1 MVVCGDDGLAYRLA
15 AELRGVYG
23 ERVTLVVPPSG
34 RAARPSVVGRA
45 RTASALLDRL
55 VSAAV
60 SRAGGNGGNGGTGSN
75 GGTGGTGGGANG
87 GGNGGTGGAG
97 AGSGGGGGPSR
108 GGDGVLEAVE
118 LTEAVLTEAGVER
131 ATALALVYDDDE
143 ANIRAALTARRLNP
157 RLRLVLRL
165 YNRRLGHHIEDLLD
179 QAAGLAAGDDASFGD
194 ASTTV
199 LSDADTAAPAL
210 AASAVAGTGKLVQT
224 EGFLL
229 RAVERPPPAP
239 GQVADPGL
247 CTLALLSATS
257 TDPAGVDGSEG
268 SGEQS
273 PRLLPD
279 EEAVRAA
286 TGRATVVLEQVSYG
300 GPSLPAGRGTG
311 GVPSLTSLFSR
322 RLRWPLAGLV
332 GCVFGLAVA
341 LWLTTGVHPLGA
353 LYLTLLDLFAI
364 DDPAIGAS
372 VGRQVLQLLSGLV
385 GLLLL
390 PVLLAA
396 GLEAL
401 GTFRSTS
408 GLRRPPRGLS
418 GHVVLLGLG
427 KIGTRVLTRLRE
439 LQIPVVC
446 VESDPEARGL
456 ATARRL
462 RVPVVLGDV
471 TQEGVL
477 EAAKVHRAHALLAVT
492 SADTTNLEAV
502 LYARSVRPD
511 LRVVLRLYDDD
522 FATAVYRTLRAAHP
536 RALTRSRSVTH
547 LAAPAF
553 AGAMFGRQILGA
565 IPVERRVLL
574 FASVDVAGHPQLEG
588 RTVAEAFR
596 AGYWRVLAVDVEA
609 GGNGGGGGG
618 SGAGGG
624 GRSGA
629 GGGSRSGAG
638 GGAAGRASGATSPSA
653 GSSAASASSGSPAS
667 ASAPAASAASPASS
681 SASAAASASSRPG
694 GSSRPLREPGG
705 QDAGDGADSSR
716 GSGLL
721 WNLPGTYVLR
731 REDRVVLAAT
741 RLGLAELLGRRGR
754 AGA

>member
-1 MVVCGDDGLAYRLA
+1 MVVCGDDALAHRLA

-23 ERVTLVVPPSG
+23 EHVTLVVPPAE
-34 RAARPSVVGRA
+34 RAVRPPVVGRA
-45 RTASALLDRL
+45 RGASALLDRV
-55 VSAAV
+55 VSATV
-60 SRAGGNGGNGGTGSN
+60 GRASGNGT
-75 GGTGGTGGGANG
+75 
-87 GGNGGTGGAG
+87 
-97 AGSGGGGGPSR
+97 GGGGGPGSGAGSR
-108 GGDGVLEAVE
+108 AGAGSRPGAGPGSGDRPPAADRVLEAGE
-118 LTEAVLTEAGVER
+118 ATEAVLAEAGVER
-131 ATALALVYDDDE
+131 AAALALVYDDDE
-143 ANIRAALTARRLNP
+143 TNIRAALTARRLNP

-165 YNRRLGHHIEDLLD
+165 YNRRLGQHIEELLD
-179 QAAGLAAGDDASFGD
+179 QAATLATGDGDGEDGYAAGGD

-210 AASAVAGTGKLVQT
+210 AASAVAGTTKVVQT
-224 EGFLL
+224 DGLL
-229 RAVERPPPAP
+229 LHAVERPPPAP

-257 TDPAGVDGSEG
+257 SDPAGADGSEG
-268 SGEQS
+268 SGEQR

-279 EEAVRAA
+279 EAMVREA
-286 TGRATVVLEQVSYG
+286 TGRGTVVLEQVSYAA
-300 GPSLPAGRGTG
+300 GPPLPAGRGG
-311 GVPSLTSLFSR
+311 GVVTALTSLFSR
-322 RLRWPLAGLV
+322 RLRWSLAGLV
-332 GCVFGLAVA
+332 ACVFALAVA
-341 LWLTTGVHPLGA
+341 LWLVTGVHPLGA

-364 DDPAIGAS
+364 DDPALGQPT
-372 VGRQVLQLLSGLV
+372 GRQVLQLLSGLV

-396 GLEAL
+396 VLEAL
-401 GTFRSTS
+401 GTFRTASA
-408 GLRRPPRGLS
+408 LRRPPRGLG

-439 LQIPVVC
+439 LHIPVVC
-446 VESDPEARGL
+446 VESGPHARGL

-477 EAAKVHRAHALLAVT
+477 EAAKIHRAHALLAVT

-502 LYARSVRPD
+502 LYARSLRPD

-536 RALTRSRSVTH
+536 GALTRSRSVSH

-574 FASVDVAGHPQLEG
+574 FASVVVGGHPQLEG

-596 AGYWRVLAVDVEA
+596 AGHWRVLALDTA
-609 GGNGGGGGG
+609 ARTGTPGGERRES
-618 SGAGGG
+618 SGEGTGEDG
-624 GRSGA
+624 GR
-629 GGGSRSGAG
+629 
-638 GGAAGRASGATSPSA
+638 
-653 GSSAASASSGSPAS
+653 
-667 ASAPAASAASPASS
+667 
-681 SASAAASASSRPG
+681 
-694 GSSRPLREPGG
+694 
-705 QDAGDGADSSR
+705 
-716 GSGLL
+716 GLV

-731 REDRVVLAAT
+731 GEDRVVLAAT
-741 RLGLAELLGRRGR
+741 RRGLAELLGRRSR
-754 AGA
+754 EPAGG